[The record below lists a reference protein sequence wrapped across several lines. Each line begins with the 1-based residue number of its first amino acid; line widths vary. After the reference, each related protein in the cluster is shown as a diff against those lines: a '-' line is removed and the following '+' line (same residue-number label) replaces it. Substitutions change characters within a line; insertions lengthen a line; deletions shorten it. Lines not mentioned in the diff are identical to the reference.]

1 MPSLG
6 YLPPPPR
13 APPPTAPQT
22 PSARLS
28 QGYEA
33 ILQSLRQRCEVT
45 HSSHSGAEFHPC
57 SGGCSAARAPQR
69 LLVAAPQ
76 FLGSGGGRVRN
87 PLFLLLF
94 LLGADLRAQA
104 GGWCVLARRES
115 QHPRSPAAGRVCY
128 VSNGKNPTTT
138 PHLFSPRSNLP
149 QLPALQTSPLQANA
163 SPRGHSVTP
172 APRPFPPS
180 HRLFGSCAFI
190 STQLP
195 GGQKRRASLRAQRSR
210 CCGRGCQGKA

>member
-1 MPSLG
+1 MKQRTPATAGQNSTPALG
-6 YLPPPPR
+6 
-13 APPPTAPQT
+13 
-22 PSARLS
+22 
-28 QGYEA
+28 
-33 ILQSLRQRCEVT
+33 
-45 HSSHSGAEFHPC
+45 
-57 SGGCSAARAPQR
+57 AARQPERPRDSWWQHRNSWA
-69 LLVAAPQ
+69 VA
-76 FLGSGGGRVRN
+76 GGRVRN